1 MRTPTTTGRTTGT
14 FKEQWELVWRPELAI
29 DLVEASLFGT
39 TVESATSAFVAQ
51 KAADLIAAAI
61 MVSGG
66 FGTALVPESILN
78 LRLPNVIYRPLVT
91 EIDCMIDLHFAYR
104 KDEESPLLD
113 ELLECVHAFARKTE
127 HAETAADIGEQAP
140 VNTHGILLVEAG
152 AAIAAGAEV
161 ESDANG
167 KAITKAAGISN
178 GFALDAA
185 AAAGDVI
192 RIVRGI

>member
-1 MRTPTTTGRTTGT
+1 MKTQQTVLTVSILAAAALIRLRFVGLTGNVCAAGA
-14 FKEQWELVWRPELAI
+14 KAL
-29 DLVEASLFGT
+29 GT
-39 TVESATSAFVAQ
+39 TETSCNA
-51 KAADLIAAAI
+51 
-61 MVSGG
+61 
-66 FGTALVPESILN
+66 
-78 LRLPNVIYRPLVT
+78 
-91 EIDCMIDLHFAYR
+91 
-104 KDEESPLLD
+104 
-113 ELLECVHAFARKTE
+113 
-127 HAETAADIGEQAP
+127 GEQAS
-140 VNTHGILLVEAG
+140 VNTHGVLLVEAG

>member
-1 MRTPTTTGRTTGT
+1 MKIQQICLITSVTAAAALSRLRFVGLTGAVCAAGA
-14 FKEQWELVWRPELAI
+14 KALGIA
-29 DLVEASLFGT
+29 EA
-39 TVESATSAFVAQ
+39 
-51 KAADLIAAAI
+51 AADL
-61 MVSGG
+61 
-66 FGTALVPESILN
+66 
-78 LRLPNVIYRPLVT
+78 
-91 EIDCMIDLHFAYR
+91 
-104 KDEESPLLD
+104 
-113 ELLECVHAFARKTE
+113 
-127 HAETAADIGEQAP
+127 GEQAP

>member
-1 MRTPTTTGRTTGT
+1 MEQEKKPYQVVATPLLLDGERAEPGDIVELTD
-14 FKEQWELVWRPELAI
+14 KE
-29 DLVEASLFGT
+29 
-39 TVESATSAFVAQ
+39 
-51 KAADLIAAAI
+51 AAALGDHI
-61 MVSGG
+61 SGG
-66 FGTALVPESILN
+66 QCRR
-78 LRLPNVIYRPLVT
+78 RLQTTKKGVKHEDRATRLT
-91 EIDCMIDLHFAYR
+91 TS
-104 KDEESPLLD
+104 SPLRGPEPAALRR
-113 ELLECVHAFARKTE
+113 LTGAVCAAGAKALGI
-127 HAETAADIGEQAP
+127 AETATDIGEQAP

-192 RIVRGI
+192 RIIRGI

>member
-1 MRTPTTTGRTTGT
+1 MKTHQPTLTTSITATAA
-14 FKEQWELVWRPELAI
+14 LARFRF
-29 DLVEASLFGT
+29 VSLLG
-39 TVESATSAFVAQ
+39 AICAAGA
-51 KAADLIAAAI
+51 KAL
-61 MVSGG
+61 
-66 FGTALVPESILN
+66 GTAE
-78 LRLPNVIYRPLVT
+78 
-91 EIDCMIDLHFAYR
+91 A
-104 KDEESPLLD
+104 
-113 ELLECVHAFARKTE
+113 
-127 HAETAADIGEQAP
+127 TADVGEQAP
-140 VNTHGILLVEAG
+140 VNVQGILLVEAG

>member
-1 MRTPTTTGRTTGT
+1 MKTQQTCLTTSVRTASATLSRLRFVGLNGAMCAAGAKALGIAETTT
-14 FKEQWELVWRPELAI
+14 
-29 DLVEASLFGT
+29 
-39 TVESATSAFVAQ
+39 
-51 KAADLIAAAI
+51 
-61 MVSGG
+61 
-66 FGTALVPESILN
+66 N
-78 LRLPNVIYRPLVT
+78 L
-91 EIDCMIDLHFAYR
+91 
-104 KDEESPLLD
+104 
-113 ELLECVHAFARKTE
+113 
-127 HAETAADIGEQAP
+127 GEQAP